1 MVEAAILWLT
11 RQLAVIDRDPHP
23 HDLAVVAHSL
33 HTAGSASSEAA
44 FQVLSKY
51 RVESGQ
57 MMFWGS
63 EEGGEGGDHERRVV
77 VEDEVRLE
85 PNTLVC
91 CQSLSVRAT
100 ALALLTYTA
109 RRERLTLPIVRW
121 LHSTR
126 GGHNSWTDG
135 VSSALATQALA
146 TFALH
151 SEPEETSLAVRL
163 DMREREGRVR
173 TSYLTINPLEMWQ
186 VVRRSGQGGVVT
198 VTVQGRGRA
207 VLQMSQEFQAGL
219 SSSPV
224 TAYSLEVE
232 VRSAGPR
239 TATLTSCHAWLCP
252 AQTGYSGP
260 ALLTIALPTGW
271 RPDTAVL
278 AQTGAE
284 LVNSSVLLTYN
295 YLSPSTTCLSLP
307 LYQETPVRQLNTA
320 VLVRLESV
328 LASEQFV
335 ERIVNLEP
343 GEGRREDQDCRH
355 CHHLASQANI
365 LSLSTTISTIS
376 TILLTALL
384 CLL

>member
-1 MVEAAILWLT
+1 MEAASLWLS

-33 HTAGSASSEAA
+33 HTAGSPSSEAA

-51 RVESGQ
+51 RVESGE

-63 EEGGEGGDHERRVV
+63 EEGEDHQRTVV
-77 VEDEVRLE
+77 VEDEVRLVAN
-85 PNTLVC
+85 PVVC

-109 RRERLTLPIVRW
+109 RRERLSLAIVRW
-121 LHSTR
+121 LHSRR

-135 VSSALATQALA
+135 VSSALATQALS

-186 VVRRSGQGGVVT
+186 VVRRSGQGGVLT

-207 VLQMSQEFQAGL
+207 VVQMSQQYQAGL
-219 SSSPV
+219 STSPV
-224 TAYSLEVE
+224 TAYSLEVS
-232 VRSAGPR
+232 VGPSS
-239 TATLTSCHAWLCP
+239 LTSCHSWLCP
-252 AQTGYSGP
+252 YQTGVSGP
-260 ALLTIALPTGW
+260 ALLTFALPTGW
-271 RPDTAVL
+271 RVDQAVL
-278 AQTGAE
+278 AETGAE
-284 LVNSSVLLTYN
+284 MVNSTVLLTYN
-295 YLSPSTTCLSLP
+295 YLSPSTTCVRLP

-328 LASEQFV
+328 LASEHFV
-335 ERIVNLEP
+335 ERRVNIKTSQ
-343 GEGRREDQDCRH
+343 GRREDQDCRH
-355 CHHLASQANI
+355 CHQLSSLANI
-365 LSLSTTISTIS
+365 LSTA
-376 TILLTALL
+376 TILLITALL
-384 CLL
+384 CLLF